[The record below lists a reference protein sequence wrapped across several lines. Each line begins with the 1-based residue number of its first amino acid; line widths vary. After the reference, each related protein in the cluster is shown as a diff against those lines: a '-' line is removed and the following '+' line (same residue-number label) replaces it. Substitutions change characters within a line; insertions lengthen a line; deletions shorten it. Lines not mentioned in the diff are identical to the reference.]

1 MIVIAAVAVIA
12 VAADLL
18 ANTAS
23 SGKKHTT
30 GSAKAGTT
38 TTPAKR
44 TALKLVIGTVKVQNT
59 GRPTKIK
66 APVRRAVLQAAQAYV
81 DDAILAPLKSGRVD
95 NGYEKVFGLSLTS
108 AASGPD
114 RAVLTEAKTGLANGP
129 VRVTASRVGLDGIGD
144 QAGTI
149 ALVATTF
156 GVTVKAPMAAGPLTI
171 SRVIEL
177 TFEHQFGRWVVT
189 SYNVVVRRTAGAKT
203 ASTRATSGG
212 NGVAA

>member
-30 GSAKAGTT
+30 GSAKAGS
-38 TTPAKR
+38 TTPA
-44 TALKLVIGTVKVQNT
+44 TPAAFKLVLGTVKVQNT
-59 GRPTKIK
+59 GRPAKIK

-81 DDAILAPLKSGRVD
+81 DDAILTPLKSGRVD
-95 NGYEKVFGLSLTS
+95 NGYEKVFGLSLKS

-203 ASTRATSGG
+203 ASARAASGG